1 MSTDR
6 AVCQLGPNQSS
17 SQRRPGRFFSFLT
30 VLVVA
35 VVIAGGVMVA
45 TNYNNLGNL
54 VKVISLVRTQYLQ
67 PVSMGQLI
75 DGAIKGMVSSLND
88 PYSVYLDAKTF
99 NQLSQQIK
107 GSFGG
112 LGILVGVKGQDLM
125 VVRAYE
131 GTPAAEA
138 GIMSGDVISKIDDRD
153 AKGIDLETAISLM
166 RGDVGSKVT
175 LIIERKEAGGTVQ
188 LTRELVR
195 REISVPTVESKVLPG
210 TAIGYIVVSQFTL
223 HTAEEMQ
230 ENLAK
235 LQNEQ
240 VKGLI
245 LDLRDN
251 PGGEL
256 LAAVNVAKNFVPQ
269 GPVVYID
276 YRFGKDQEF
285 ASEGRV
291 VQLPLIVLIN
301 SYSASAAEILA
312 GAVKDTGAGTL
323 VGTKTFGKGIVQ
335 TVFPLSNG
343 AGLKLT
349 TARYLTPKRNDIHDK
364 GIEPDVTV
372 ENQENS
378 AADIQLDRAI
388 EIMRQKIAG

>member
-1 MSTDR
+1 M
-6 AVCQLGPNQSS
+6 AVII
-17 SQRRPGRFFSFLT
+17 
-30 VLVVA
+30 A
-35 VVIAGGVMVA
+35 VGIMVA

-67 PVSMGQLI
+67 PVSMEQLI
-75 DGAIKGMVSSLND
+75 EGAIRGMVSSLND
-88 PYSVYLDAKTF
+88 PYSAYLDAKTF
-99 NQLSQQIK
+99 NQLTQQIK

-112 LGILVGVKGQDLM
+112 LGILVGVKEQELV

-138 GIMSGDVISKIDDRD
+138 GIMSGDVIIKIDDRD
-153 AKGIDLETAISLM
+153 ARGIDLETAISLM
-166 RGDVGSKVT
+166 RGEVGSKVT
-175 LIIERKEAGGTVQ
+175 LVLERREAEGTVQ
-188 LTRELVR
+188 ITRELVR

-210 TAIGYIVVSQFTL
+210 TSIGYIVISQFTA

-230 ENLAK
+230 QNLAK
-235 LQNEQ
+235 LQKEQ

-276 YRFGKDQEF
+276 YRFGRDQEF
-285 ASEGRV
+285 TSEGRTI
-291 VQLPLIVLIN
+291 QLPLIVLVN
-301 SYSASAAEILA
+301 GSSASAAEILA
-312 GAVKDTGAGTL
+312 GAIKDTGAGTL
-323 VGTKTFGKGIVQ
+323 VGTRTFGKGIVQ

-349 TARYLTPKRNDIHDK
+349 TARYLTPNRNDIHTR
-364 GIEPDVTV
+364 GVEPDVLV

-378 AADIQLDRAI
+378 TTDVQLDRAI
-388 EIMRQKIAG
+388 ELMMQKIAG

>member
-1 MSTDR
+1 M
-6 AVCQLGPNQSS
+6 GPNQSS

>member
-1 MSTDR
+1 
-6 AVCQLGPNQSS
+6 LGPNQSS